1 MNVKILNVQTHTLTH
16 IHMCVQNNMPP
27 ALALQGVGSVSLCV
41 RKRERDCVSVC
52 VRLSVRV
59 CAFKCVYV
67 SVCTFKVR
75 FDVSKTITDS
85 QWNLFYKVFHK
96 TRFRGNE
103 PIRR

>member
-1 MNVKILNVQTHTLTH
+1 
-16 IHMCVQNNMPP
+16 
-27 ALALQGVGSVSLCV
+27 
-41 RKRERDCVSVC
+41 VSVC

-75 FDVSKTITDS
+75 FDVSKTNTDS
-85 QWNLFYKVFHK
+85 KWNLFHKAFHR
-96 TRFRGNE
+96 TRGNE